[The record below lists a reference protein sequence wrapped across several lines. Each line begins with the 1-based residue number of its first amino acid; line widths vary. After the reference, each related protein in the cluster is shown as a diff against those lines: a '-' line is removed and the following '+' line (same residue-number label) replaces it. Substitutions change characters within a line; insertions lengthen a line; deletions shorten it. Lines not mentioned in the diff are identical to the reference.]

1 MAKFTERVKEISRR
15 LGMLVG
21 RGRFD
26 GDLDEEMRLHR
37 ELKEQGL
44 ILQGAS
50 PEEARYA
57 AQREIGNAL
66 RLREESRDAWGW
78 NWLEDAMQDVR
89 YGLRMLQ
96 KNPGF
101 TVVAIL
107 TLALGIG
114 ANAAMFS
121 ITNAVLLRPLP
132 YTDGD
137 RLVAITME
145 DPSRGIVRLNISFTR
160 LTLLQQESDTLES
173 IGAYSPSSSSMTTQG
188 APEQLPSA
196 IATGNFFNMLGVA
209 PTVGRN
215 FLPEEDQPGGANV
228 AIISDAFWQSHF
240 GGRLDFI
247 GRSVAMDGRSVTIVG
262 VLPPSFRF
270 PFQQPEPQLWFPRAF
285 ENPLF
290 PPDRVRA
297 GAAYLTA
304 YGRLRHGESI
314 SQAQAEINSLGSAYT
329 KTYPE
334 NSDARA
340 FTTRV
345 SSLKEMLVGQVRTS
359 LIVLLAGVGFVLLID
374 CANLASLLLARAATR
389 QKEIT
394 IRRALGA
401 SRGRLLRQFLTE
413 SLLLCLFGGAAGL
426 YLSAYAPQLLH
437 FLPPGTLPRLD
448 EVRMDARVILF
459 SVGLCVLTGMVFGLA
474 PAMQTAGGKLEAA
487 LRMATRGSTSGTRAG
502 RYRAWAVIAEVAVAL
517 VLVCSSGLLIKSF
530 SKLMRVNPGFNP
542 QHVMSFLLTLP
553 QTTYPQRPQQAEFYR
568 RLVEAVA
575 ELPGVQAAGVTSY
588 LPIGGGTR
596 LAYFC
601 PQGMACQGQGK
612 DPMAAVR
619 HISPDYFKTMQVP
632 LLRGRVFDAHD
643 NADSRNVSIINQ
655 ELADKYF
662 PGQDPLG
669 KSLQLTRFSFMTV
682 VVGVVGSVKYAGLNA
697 PGGPEIYLA
706 QEQSPV
712 PVSTMSL
719 VVRTNVPPASLV
731 SSVRSEVAKL
741 DPDLPMSN
749 ILSMEDVI
757 SASVAQ
763 PQLTARLTAAFAGL
777 ALILAAIGIYG
788 VMAHAVVQRRR
799 EIAIR
804 MALGAEP
811 GNVLRLVVGQ
821 GLQLVLAGVLLG
833 IAGSL
838 VLTRLL
844 ASILFQM
851 SPDDPVTFTTV
862 TLILFVVAFLACYIP
877 ARRAMRVD
885 PVVAL
890 RYE

>member
-1 MAKFTERVKEISRR
+1 MEALNTLFRR
-15 LGMLVG
+15 WRMWLG
-21 RGRFD
+21 REKFD
-26 GDLDEEMRLHR
+26 GELDEELRLHC
-37 ELKEQGL
+37 ELKERSLVQT
-44 ILQGAS
+44 GAS
-50 PEEARYA
+50 QEEARNA
-57 AQREIGNAL
+57 AKREIGNAL
-66 RLREESRDAWGW
+66 RLREQSRAAWGW
-78 NWLEDAMQDVR
+78 EWLEDAVQDVR
-89 YGLRMLQ
+89 YGLRMLR

-101 TVVAIL
+101 TAVALL

-137 RLVAITME
+137 RLVAISME
-145 DPSRGIVRLNISFTR
+145 DPARGIVRLNISFTR
-160 LTLLQQESDTLES
+160 LTLLQQESHTLES
-173 IGAYSPSSSSMTTQG
+173 IGAYSPSSTSMTTQG
-188 APEQLPSA
+188 APEQLSSA
-196 IATGNFFNMLGVA
+196 IATGNFFSMLGVT
-209 PTVGRN
+209 PSVGRN

-228 AIISDAFWQSHF
+228 TIISDAFWQSHF

-262 VLPPSFRF
+262 VLPASFRF
-270 PFQQPEPQLWFPRAF
+270 PFQQPEPQVWFPRAF

-304 YGRLRHGESI
+304 YGRLRSGESI
-314 SQAQAEINSLGSAYT
+314 SHAQAEIDSLGSTYT

-334 NSDARA
+334 NSDART

-345 SSLKEMLVGQVRTS
+345 ASLKGMLVGPVRTS
-359 LIVLLAGVGFVLLID
+359 LIVLLAGVGFVLLIG

-413 SLLLCLFGGAAGL
+413 SLLLCFFGGAAGL
-426 YLSAYAPQLLH
+426 YLARYAPRLLH
-437 FLPPGTLPRLD
+437 FLPRGTLPRLD
-448 EVRMDARVILF
+448 EIRLDARVILF
-459 SVGLCVLTGMVFGLA
+459 SVGLCVLTGIVFGLA
-474 PAMQTAGGKLEAA
+474 PAMQTAGDKLEAA
-487 LRMATRGSTSGTRAG
+487 LRTATRGSASGTRAS
-502 RYRAWAVIAEVAVAL
+502 RYRAVAVIAEVAVAL
-517 VLVCSSGLLIKSF
+517 ILVCSSGLLIKSF
-530 SKLMRVNPGFNP
+530 SKLVRVNPGFNP

-553 QTTYPQRPQQAEFYR
+553 QSTYPQRPQQAEFYR

-575 ELPGVQAAGVTSY
+575 EVPGVQSAGVTSY
-588 LPIGGGTR
+588 LPISGGSR

-601 PQGMACQGQGK
+601 PQGMPCQGQGK

-669 KSLQLTRFSFMTV
+669 KGLLLTRGNFMTV

-697 PGGPEIYLA
+697 PSGAEMYMA

-719 VVRTNVPPASLV
+719 VVRTDVPPQSLV
-731 SSVRSEVAKL
+731 SSVRTEVAKL

-757 SASVAQ
+757 SASVTQ

-777 ALILAAIGIYG
+777 ALMLAAIGIYG

-821 GLQLVLAGVLLG
+821 GLQLVLAGVVLG
-833 IAGSL
+833 LAGSF

-844 ASILFQM
+844 ASILFQI
-851 SPDDPVTFTTV
+851 SPHDPVTFVVVTT
-862 TLILFVVAFLACYIP
+862 ILFVVAFLACYIP
-877 ARRAMRVD
+877 ARRAMLVD

>member
-1 MAKFTERVKEISRR
+1 
-15 LGMLVG
+15 MLLG
-21 RGRFD
+21 RGKFD
-26 GDLDEEMRLHR
+26 GELDEELRLHC
-37 ELKEQGL
+37 ELKERSLMQT
-44 ILQGAS
+44 GAS
-50 PEEARYA
+50 AEEARNA
-57 AQREIGNAL
+57 AKREIGNAL
-66 RLREESRDAWGW
+66 RLREQSRAAWGW
-78 NWLEDAMQDVR
+78 EWLEDALQDVR
-89 YGLRMLQ
+89 YALRMLR

-101 TVVAIL
+101 TAVALL

-121 ITNAVLLRPLP
+121 IANAVLLRPLP
-132 YTDGD
+132 YTEGD

-145 DPSRGIVRLNISFTR
+145 DPTRSIVRLNVSFTR
-160 LTLLQQESDTLES
+160 LTLLQQESHTLES
-173 IGAYSPSSSSMTTQG
+173 IGAYSPSSTSMTTKG
-188 APEQLPSA
+188 APEQLSSA
-196 IATGNFFNMLGVA
+196 IATGNFFNMLGVT
-209 PTVGRN
+209 PSVGRN

-247 GRSVAMDGRSVTIVG
+247 GRSVAMDGRSVTIIG
-262 VLPPSFRF
+262 VLPASFRF
-270 PFQQPEPQLWFPRAF
+270 PFQQPEPQVWFPRAF

-297 GAAYLTA
+297 GAAYLIS
-304 YGRLRHGESI
+304 YGRLRSGESI
-314 SQAQAEINSLGSAYT
+314 SQAQAEFNSLDSAYT

-334 NSDARA
+334 NSDART

-345 SSLKEMLVGQVRTS
+345 APLKESLVGQVRTS
-359 LIVLLAGVGFVLLID
+359 LIVLLAGVGFVLLIG

-389 QKEIT
+389 QGEIT

-413 SLLLCLFGGAAGL
+413 SLLLCFFGGAAGL
-426 YLSAYAPQLLH
+426 YLSAYAPRLLH
-437 FLPPGTLPRLD
+437 FLPRGTLPRLD

-459 SVGLCVLTGMVFGLA
+459 SVGLCVLTGIVFGLA
-474 PAMQTAGGKLEAA
+474 PAMQTAGDKLEAA
-487 LRMATRGSTSGTRAG
+487 LRTATRGSASGTRAG
-502 RYRAWAVIAEVAVAL
+502 RYRAVAVIAEVAVAL
-517 VLVCSSGLLIKSF
+517 VLVCGSGLLIKSF
-530 SKLMRVNPGFNP
+530 GKLVQVNPGFNP
-542 QHVMSFLLTLP
+542 KHVMSFLLTLP
-553 QTTYPQRPQQAEFYR
+553 QSTYPRRPQQAEFYR

-575 ELPGVQAAGVTSY
+575 ELPGVQSAGVTSY
-588 LPIGGGTR
+588 LPITGGSR

-601 PQGMACQGQGK
+601 AQGMPCQGRGK

-669 KSLQLTRFSFMTV
+669 KSLLLTRMNFMTV

-697 PGGPEIYLA
+697 PSGAELYLP

-719 VVRTNVPPASLV
+719 VVRTDVPPQSLV
-731 SSVRSEVAKL
+731 SSVRTEVAKL

-749 ILSMEDVI
+749 ILSMEEVI
-757 SASVAQ
+757 SASVTQ

-777 ALILAAIGIYG
+777 ALMLAAIGIYG

-821 GLQLVLAGVLLG
+821 GLQLVVAGVVLGLAG
-833 IAGSL
+833 SF

-851 SPDDPVTFTTV
+851 SPHDPVTFAAV
-862 TLILFVVAFLACYIP
+862 TMILLVVAFLACYIP